1 MDLNKDV
8 SFANTAVLEFY
19 KELPF
24 NIQESAEEQA
34 KTIRSRNSVEAYPVL
49 VELLKRDTRVIEVGC
64 GAGWLANSIAFH
76 YGSRVT
82 AIDFNPVAIERAQA
96 VANTMKLP
104 VEFRVEDLFQY
115 YPDEPADIAVSI
127 GVLHHTDNCHAAVR
141 HVMNDCVRPGGHVF
155 IGLYHLFG
163 RRPFLQHF
171 EEMQARGTDED
182 EMFARYCEL
191 MPQATDKTHARSWFR
206 DQVLHP
212 HETQHTMAEMLPII
226 DECGADLVSTSINR
240 FEPIHDI
247 EDVLAEET
255 AYEDLSRKWLSEG
268 RYFPGFFVF
277 LVRKHD

>member
-1 MDLNKDV
+1 MNKET
-8 SFANTAVLEFY
+8 SFANAAVLEFY

-24 NIQESAEEQA
+24 NIQESAEDQA
-34 KTIRSRNSVEAYPVL
+34 NTVRSQNSVTAYPVL
-49 VELLKRDTRVIEVGC
+49 VDLLKRDTRVIEVGC
-64 GAGWLANSIAFH
+64 GAGWLANSIAYH

-82 AIDFNPVAIERAQA
+82 AIDFNPVAVERAQA
-96 VANTMKLP
+96 VASTLELP

-141 HVMNDCVRPGGHVF
+141 HVMNNYAKPGGHVF
-155 IGLYHLFG
+155 IGLYHLYG

-171 EEMQARGTDED
+171 EEMQARGADED

-191 MPQATDKTHARSWFR
+191 MPQATDATHARSWFR

-212 HETQHTMAEMLPII
+212 HETQHTMAEMLDII
-226 DECGADLVSTSINR
+226 DECGADLLSTSINR
-240 FEPIHDI
+240 FEPIDDI

-255 AYEDLSRKWLSEG
+255 AYEDMSRKWLSEG

-277 LVRKHD
+277 LVRKRD